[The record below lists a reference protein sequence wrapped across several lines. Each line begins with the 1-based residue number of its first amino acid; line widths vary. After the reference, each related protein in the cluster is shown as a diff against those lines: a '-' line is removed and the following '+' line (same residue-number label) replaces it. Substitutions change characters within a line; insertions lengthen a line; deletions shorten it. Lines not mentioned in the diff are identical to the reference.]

1 MNEQESML
9 YLGNASEE
17 TLKGDAFNTV
27 VNDLIES
34 TFSAFVNSDPGEN
47 EKRTVAYYQY
57 RALREVVDT
66 LKQNVSVRDEINQRN
81 KAEEE

>member
-34 TFSAFVNSDPGEN
+34 TFSC
-47 EKRTVAYYQY
+47 
-57 RALREVVDT
+57 L
-66 LKQNVSVRDEINQRN
+66 L
-81 KAEEE
+81 